1 MSQDV
6 HGTQSWID
14 LGSPDLR
21 ASKAFY
27 CGLFGWG
34 SYTLTFDEFGDYEVF
49 TEPSSDEGIAGVT
62 ALVDDTQSPS
72 WTCTFRVD
80 DVDACVRTV
89 EAAGGQPRVDPTDVA
104 GLARIAQFADPQG
117 AEFGVWQPVRSG
129 EKSKIG
135 ERSAA
140 RFVELA
146 CRDASEARSFYRQV
160 FGWSMTEADG
170 RFATRWTIGDR
181 LVATAVAADGGGPAG
196 SLPQWSPYFEV
207 ADCDAAAARAV
218 ELGARMWSAP
228 ADTDLGRFA
237 VLLDPT
243 GVRFAVITA
252 GVSEP
257 PRA

>member
-14 LGSPDLR
+14 LGSPDLQ

-27 CGLFGWG
+27 RGLFGWG
-34 SYTLTFDEFGDYEVF
+34 SYTLTFDEFGDYEIF

-62 ALVDDTQSPS
+62 ALADDTQSPS

-89 EAAGGQPRVDPTDVA
+89 EAAGGRLRVDPTQVD

-129 EKSKIG
+129 GQAPIG

-146 CRDASEARSFYRQV
+146 CRDGSEEHFYRRV

-170 RFATRWTIGDR
+170 RFATRWTVEGR
-181 LVATAVAADGGGPAG
+181 LVATAVAADGDGPAG
-196 SLPQWSPYFEV
+196 PLPQWSPYFEV
-207 ADCDAAAARAV
+207 ADCDAATARAV
-218 ELGARMWSAP
+218 ELGARVRSEP
-228 ADTDLGRFA
+228 ADTDLGRFS
-237 VLLDPT
+237 VLTDPT

-252 GVSEP
+252 GGSEP